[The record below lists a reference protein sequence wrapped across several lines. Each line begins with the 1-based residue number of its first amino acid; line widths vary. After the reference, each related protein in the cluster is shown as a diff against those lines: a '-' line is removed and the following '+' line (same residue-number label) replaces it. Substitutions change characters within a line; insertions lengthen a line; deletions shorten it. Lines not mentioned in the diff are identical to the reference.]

1 MQINVQVEKSSAVMR
16 KLTVKVPASE
26 VAIRFNQGLAE
37 VQRTAKIKGFR
48 PGHVPMAVVKQYY
61 GEDVRHQVFHNII
74 DDSFREAVRK
84 ENIRAVGRPKIET
97 PEHKT
102 GAGEHD
108 HTIQE
113 DQDLTYTA
121 TVEVL
126 PEIEVKNY
134 KGLSATRLP
143 VEVTEKDVTT
153 VINGLLDA
161 QSELIVAGGGLA
173 DASGNVSSRP
183 VKKGDHV
190 DLNFAG
196 GLVTDN
202 GIEEKPGMKGS
213 RVIEIGSDTLIPGF
227 EEQVEGLRK
236 GETKTFRVSFPKDY
250 FDKDYASKEA
260 EFTVT
265 VNEVKE
271 KKLPE
276 LNDEFAKTM
285 GYDNVA
291 DMRKKAEDHL
301 TREKTQESD
310 RKVRSDLLAALIEKN
325 AFDCPESLIRAQ
337 TNALAQDAVENLKR
351 QGFSEQ
357 MINDA
362 LAGEFDGLKK
372 RAETQVRASLLLE
385 AIAKK
390 ENLTVTAQTRE
401 EEYKKMAEQM
411 RVDEAQIREFYS
423 NNAQRSEDLEYR
435 LKEEVAVR
443 FLMDSAKIK

>member
-1 MQINVQVEKSSAVMR
+1 MQINVQVEKSSAVLR

-97 PEHKT
+97 PNHKT
-102 GAGEHD
+102 GTGEHD
-108 HTIQE
+108 HTIAE

-143 VEVTEKDVTT
+143 VEVTDKDITT
-153 VINGLLDA
+153 VVNGLLDA
-161 QSELIVAGGGLA
+161 QSELVVAGEG
-173 DASGNVSSRP
+173 P
-183 VKKGDHV
+183 VKKGDHA

-196 GLVTDN
+196 GLVTDS

-227 EEQVEGLRK
+227 EEQVEGMKK
-236 GETKTFRVSFPKDY
+236 GETKTFRIAFPKDY

-265 VNEVKE
+265 VNEIKQ
-271 KKLPE
+271 KKLPD

-285 GYDNVA
+285 GYENVA
-291 DMRKKAEDHL
+291 DMRKKAEEHL

-325 AFDCPESLIRAQ
+325 NFDCPESLIRAQ

-362 LAGEFDGLKK
+362 LQTEFEGLKK

-385 AIAKK
+385 AVAKK
-390 ENLTVTAQTRE
+390 ENLSVTADTRE
-401 EEYKKMAEQM
+401 AEYKKMAEQM
-411 RVDEAQIREFYS
+411 RVDEAQIRDFYAG
-423 NNAQRSEDLEYR
+423 NAQRAEDLEYR